1 MHREKVPKV
10 FGICSDCGTKCKY
23 TNNYRDYKT
32 FINKSIVMAKK
43 VKVIV
48 IPRGKADTICKALG
62 IGRTTLYAALNYTS
76 HSEDAKL
83 TRQKVLKE
91 YGGIETTKVVF

>member
-1 MHREKVPKV
+1 
-10 FGICSDCGTKCKY
+10 
-23 TNNYRDYKT
+23 
-32 FINKSIVMAKK
+32 MARK

-48 IPRGKADTICKALG
+48 IPRGKADKICRALN

-76 HSEDAKL
+76 HSDDAEL

-91 YGGIETTKVVF
+91 YGGIETSKIVF

>member
-1 MHREKVPKV
+1 
-10 FGICSDCGTKCKY
+10 
-23 TNNYRDYKT
+23 
-32 FINKSIVMAKK
+32 MARK

-48 IPRGKADTICKALG
+48 IPRGKANQICKALG
-62 IGRTTLYAALNYTS
+62 IGRTTLYAALNYSS
-76 HSEDAKL
+76 HSEDANL

>member
-1 MHREKVPKV
+1 
-10 FGICSDCGTKCKY
+10 
-23 TNNYRDYKT
+23 
-32 FINKSIVMAKK
+32 MAKK

-48 IPRGKADTICKALG
+48 IPRGSADKICNALK

-83 TRQKVLKE
+83 TRQRVLSE
-91 YGGIETTKVVF
+91 YGGIETTKVVFDK